1 MLESG
6 EVQNTNDDIKNNGN
20 KKITWIISFLIISFL
35 LLSSAGFYAYK
46 NNLFQEK
53 SANQMTKEIEEN
65 ISVEN
70 IAVEKI
76 VDATLVEGEKLE
88 SENN

>member
-6 EVQNTNDDIKNNGN
+6 EVQNTNNDIKNNGN

-53 SANQMTKEIEEN
+53 SANQMTKDIE
-65 ISVEN
+65 EN

-76 VDATLVEGEKLE
+76 VEATLAEGEKLE
-88 SENN
+88 SNNN